1 MLGIILSG
9 GLSVFGLFSM
19 NPALFAFLVIILL
32 FGGMNLLE
40 YKRFD

>member
-1 MLGIILSG
+1 MMGLIQS
-9 GLSVFGLFSM
+9 GLSIFGLFDM
-19 NPALFAFLVIILL
+19 NPAMAAFLIIIIL

>member
-1 MLGIILSG
+1 M
-9 GLSVFGLFSM
+9 FGLIQSGIVIFGISFD
-19 NPALFAFLVIILL
+19 PALLCFILIAIL

>member
-1 MLGIILSG
+1 M
-9 GLSVFGLFSM
+9 FGLIQSGIVIFGISFD
-19 NPALFAFLVIILL
+19 PALFCFLLVAIL